1 VFKCVELREARCI
14 AAATARF
21 FSVAVLQPHHLPIL
35 FCITLASLQG
45 WLSPVR
51 PGEHY
56 LATYI
61 SAIFILQIIDSQSVC
76 DLCVSPRDSLTS
88 LSRYASALWAVQ
100 ATAAAQ
106 SGILAASYRV
116 ALLNQ

>member
-1 VFKCVELREARCI
+1 VRASASSILYIRHNCSSLLLLCYHPICIIAQVVFVTRHAL
-14 AAATARF
+14 
-21 FSVAVLQPHHLPIL
+21 
-35 FCITLASLQG
+35 LQG

-61 SAIFILQIIDSQSVC
+61 STVVKPLPNPC
-76 DLCVSPRDSLTS
+76 MCSPPTIVTLFP
-88 LSRYASALWAVQ
+88 RYASALWAVQ

-106 SGILAASYRV
+106 SGVLAASYRV